1 MNKIRRFAAFALV
14 LALMLLTVFV
24 PAVHAE
30 ETLGPD
36 EAKHSVF
43 RVVTKDASGAVISFG
58 STFAVGEQ
66 SPVTYLLTNYHVV
79 SENESGVYIWM
90 DQDKEIKC
98 EVAMALTDR
107 DLAILKLETPVE
119 AEPLPLGTEDMVKTG
134 DDVYAL
140 GYPTNDISNTLT
152 SYPEDVTVT
161 KGIISKTANWNGVRY
176 YQVDAAINQGNSG
189 GPLLHKNGYVVGVA
203 SMKMNDTEGING
215 AIRIEEALDALD
227 SLGIRV
233 KMAVPT
239 VAGMTQTPEQFVAEN
254 LVRAGTVAVLAVPV
268 AFLSKFLAVLLLAA
282 AILLYRLGSMTLRKK
297 IGARRARIEL
307 ELPRFVANIEK
318 TLPHSRD
325 VLAMLESYRTGA
337 GEEFGRELDITVADM
352 RSGNDEAAL
361 TRLEARVGSSALSDV
376 VRGLIGILHGEDNSV
391 YWANL
396 SLKFSEAGRQNLREQ
411 AGKVPKRVRRLSL
424 VLLGC
429 FFLIYIVVIGE
440 VLLNSL
446 GGLFL

>member
-1 MNKIRRFAAFALV
+1 MVWGLV
-14 LALMLLTVFV
+14 IT
-24 PAVHAE
+24 
-30 ETLGPD
+30 
-36 EAKHSVF
+36 
-43 RVVTKDASGAVISFG
+43 
-58 STFAVGEQ
+58 
-66 SPVTYLLTNYHVV
+66 
-79 SENESGVYIWM
+79 
-90 DQDKEIKC
+90 C
-98 EVAMALTDR
+98 
-107 DLAILKLETPVE
+107 AILFSCGIGFLLAERLKLPSRAASRAMHSMGRNRKDKPNPLTLLMRELSGRLAGKLRLNDYRRAQLE
-119 AEPLPLGTEDMVKTG
+119 ADLRTG
-134 DDVYAL
+134 D
-140 GYPTNDISNTLT
+140 
-152 SYPEDVTVT
+152 
-161 KGIISKTANWNGVRY
+161 
-176 YQVDAAINQGNSG
+176 
-189 GPLLHKNGYVVGVA
+189 
-203 SMKMNDTEGING
+203 
-215 AIRIEEALDALD
+215 
-227 SLGIRV
+227 
-233 KMAVPT
+233 
-239 VAGMTQTPEQFVAEN
+239 MTQTPEQFVAEN

-268 AFLSKFLAVLLLAA
+268 VFVSKFLAVLLLVAA
-282 AILLYRLGSMTLRKK
+282 VLFYRLGSMTLRKK

-429 FFLIYIVVIGE
+429 FFLMYIVVIGE

>member
-1 MNKIRRFAAFALV
+1 MVWMMVGFCAVFAATGIGFL
-14 LALMLLTVFV
+14 LA
-24 PAVHAE
+24 E
-30 ETLGPD
+30 
-36 EAKHSVF
+36 
-43 RVVTKDASGAVISFG
+43 R
-58 STFAVGEQ
+58 
-66 SPVTYLLTNYHVV
+66 
-79 SENESGVYIWM
+79 
-90 DQDKEIKC
+90 
-98 EVAMALTDR
+98 
-107 DLAILKLETPVE
+107 LKLPSRAASRAMHSMGRNRKDKPNPLTLLMQELSGRLAGKLRLNDYRRAQLE
-119 AEPLPLGTEDMVKTG
+119 AE
-134 DDVYAL
+134 
-140 GYPTNDISNTLT
+140 NI
-152 SYPEDVTVT
+152 
-161 KGIISKTANWNGVRY
+161 
-176 YQVDAAINQGNSG
+176 
-189 GPLLHKNGYVVGVA
+189 
-203 SMKMNDTEGING
+203 
-215 AIRIEEALDALD
+215 
-227 SLGIRV
+227 
-233 KMAVPT
+233 
-239 VAGMTQTPEQFVAEN
+239 
-254 LVRAGTVAVLAVPV
+254 VRAGTVAVLAVPV
-268 AFLSKFLAVLLLAA
+268 AFVSKFLAVLLLVAA
-282 AILLYRLGSMTLRKK
+282 VLFYRLGSMTLRKK

-411 AGKVPKRVRRLSL
+411 AGKIPKRVRRLSL

>member
-1 MNKIRRFAAFALV
+1 MVWGLV
-14 LALMLLTVFV
+14 IT
-24 PAVHAE
+24 
-30 ETLGPD
+30 
-36 EAKHSVF
+36 
-43 RVVTKDASGAVISFG
+43 
-58 STFAVGEQ
+58 
-66 SPVTYLLTNYHVV
+66 
-79 SENESGVYIWM
+79 
-90 DQDKEIKC
+90 C
-98 EVAMALTDR
+98 
-107 DLAILKLETPVE
+107 AILFSCGIGFLLAERLKLPSRSASRAMHSMGRNRKDKPNPLTLLMRELSGRLAGKLRLNEYRRAQLE
-119 AEPLPLGTEDMVKTG
+119 ADLRTG
-134 DDVYAL
+134 D
-140 GYPTNDISNTLT
+140 
-152 SYPEDVTVT
+152 
-161 KGIISKTANWNGVRY
+161 
-176 YQVDAAINQGNSG
+176 
-189 GPLLHKNGYVVGVA
+189 
-203 SMKMNDTEGING
+203 MM
-215 AIRIEEALDALD
+215 
-227 SLGIRV
+227 
-233 KMAVPT
+233 
-239 VAGMTQTPEQFVAEN
+239 QTPEQFVAEN
-254 LVRAGTVAVLAVPV
+254 IVRAGMVAVLAVPV
-268 AFLSKFLAVLLLAA
+268 AFVSKFLAVLLLVAA
-282 AILLYRLGSMTLRKK
+282 VLFYRLGSMTLRKK

-411 AGKVPKRVRRLSL
+411 AGKIPKRVRRLSL

>member
-1 MNKIRRFAAFALV
+1 MVWGL
-14 LALMLLTVFV
+14 
-24 PAVHAE
+24 
-30 ETLGPD
+30 
-36 EAKHSVF
+36 
-43 RVVTKDASGAVISFG
+43 VIS
-58 STFAVGEQ
+58 
-66 SPVTYLLTNYHVV
+66 
-79 SENESGVYIWM
+79 
-90 DQDKEIKC
+90 C
-98 EVAMALTDR
+98 
-107 DLAILKLETPVE
+107 AILFSCGIGFLLAERLKLPSRAASRAMHSMGRNRKDKPNPLTLLMRELSGRLAGKLRLNDYRRAQLE
-119 AEPLPLGTEDMVKTG
+119 ADLRTG
-134 DDVYAL
+134 D
-140 GYPTNDISNTLT
+140 
-152 SYPEDVTVT
+152 
-161 KGIISKTANWNGVRY
+161 
-176 YQVDAAINQGNSG
+176 
-189 GPLLHKNGYVVGVA
+189 
-203 SMKMNDTEGING
+203 
-215 AIRIEEALDALD
+215 
-227 SLGIRV
+227 
-233 KMAVPT
+233 
-239 VAGMTQTPEQFVAEN
+239 MTQTPEQFVAEKI
-254 LVRAGTVAVLAVPV
+254 VRAGTVAVLAVPV

-282 AILLYRLGSMTLRKK
+282 AILLYRLGGMTLRKK

-325 VLAMLESYRTGA
+325 VLAMLESYRVGA

>member
-1 MNKIRRFAAFALV
+1 MVWMMVGFCAIFAATGVGFL
-14 LALMLLTVFV
+14 LA
-24 PAVHAE
+24 E
-30 ETLGPD
+30 
-36 EAKHSVF
+36 
-43 RVVTKDASGAVISFG
+43 R
-58 STFAVGEQ
+58 
-66 SPVTYLLTNYHVV
+66 
-79 SENESGVYIWM
+79 
-90 DQDKEIKC
+90 
-98 EVAMALTDR
+98 
-107 DLAILKLETPVE
+107 LKLPSRAASRAMHSMGRNRKDKPNPLTLLMRELSGRLAGKLRLNDYRRAQLE
-119 AEPLPLGTEDMVKTG
+119 ADLRTG
-134 DDVYAL
+134 D
-140 GYPTNDISNTLT
+140 
-152 SYPEDVTVT
+152 
-161 KGIISKTANWNGVRY
+161 
-176 YQVDAAINQGNSG
+176 
-189 GPLLHKNGYVVGVA
+189 
-203 SMKMNDTEGING
+203 MM
-215 AIRIEEALDALD
+215 
-227 SLGIRV
+227 
-233 KMAVPT
+233 
-239 VAGMTQTPEQFVAEN
+239 QTPEQFVAEN
-254 LVRAGTVAVLAVPV
+254 IVRAGTVAVLAVPV
-268 AFLSKFLAVLLLAA
+268 AFVSKFLAVLLLVAA
-282 AILLYRLGSMTLRKK
+282 VLLYRLGSMTLRKK

-391 YWANL
+391 YWASL

-411 AGKVPKRVRRLSL
+411 VGKVPKRVRRLSL

>member
-1 MNKIRRFAAFALV
+1 MVWMMVGFCAVFAATGIGFL
-14 LALMLLTVFV
+14 LA
-24 PAVHAE
+24 E
-30 ETLGPD
+30 
-36 EAKHSVF
+36 
-43 RVVTKDASGAVISFG
+43 R
-58 STFAVGEQ
+58 
-66 SPVTYLLTNYHVV
+66 
-79 SENESGVYIWM
+79 
-90 DQDKEIKC
+90 
-98 EVAMALTDR
+98 
-107 DLAILKLETPVE
+107 LKLPSRAASRAMHSMGRNRKDKPNPLTLLMRELSGRLAGKLRLNDYRRAQLE
-119 AEPLPLGTEDMVKTG
+119 ADLRTG
-134 DDVYAL
+134 D
-140 GYPTNDISNTLT
+140 
-152 SYPEDVTVT
+152 
-161 KGIISKTANWNGVRY
+161 
-176 YQVDAAINQGNSG
+176 
-189 GPLLHKNGYVVGVA
+189 
-203 SMKMNDTEGING
+203 
-215 AIRIEEALDALD
+215 
-227 SLGIRV
+227 
-233 KMAVPT
+233 
-239 VAGMTQTPEQFVAEN
+239 MTQTPEQFVAEN
-254 LVRAGTVAVLAVPV
+254 IVRAGTVAVLAIPV
-268 AFLSKFLAVLLLAA
+268 AFVSKFLAVLLLVAA
-282 AILLYRLGSMTLRKK
+282 VLFYRLGSMTLRKK

-307 ELPRFVANIEK
+307 ELPRFVANIER

-376 VRGLIGILHGEDNSV
+376 VRGLIGILHGEDNGV

>member
-1 MNKIRRFAAFALV
+1 MVWGLV
-14 LALMLLTVFV
+14 IT
-24 PAVHAE
+24 
-30 ETLGPD
+30 
-36 EAKHSVF
+36 
-43 RVVTKDASGAVISFG
+43 
-58 STFAVGEQ
+58 
-66 SPVTYLLTNYHVV
+66 
-79 SENESGVYIWM
+79 
-90 DQDKEIKC
+90 C
-98 EVAMALTDR
+98 
-107 DLAILKLETPVE
+107 AILFSCGIGFLLAERLKLPSRAASRAMHSMGRNRKDKPNPLTLLMRELSGRLAGKLRLNDYRRAQLE
-119 AEPLPLGTEDMVKTG
+119 ADLRTG
-134 DDVYAL
+134 D
-140 GYPTNDISNTLT
+140 
-152 SYPEDVTVT
+152 
-161 KGIISKTANWNGVRY
+161 
-176 YQVDAAINQGNSG
+176 
-189 GPLLHKNGYVVGVA
+189 
-203 SMKMNDTEGING
+203 
-215 AIRIEEALDALD
+215 
-227 SLGIRV
+227 
-233 KMAVPT
+233 
-239 VAGMTQTPEQFVAEN
+239 MTQTPEQFVAEN
-254 LVRAGTVAVLAVPV
+254 IVRAGTVAVLAIPV
-268 AFLSKFLAVLLLAA
+268 AFVSKFLAVLLLVAA
-282 AILLYRLGSMTLRKK
+282 VLFYRLGSMTLRKK
-297 IGARRARIEL
+297 IGARRVRIEL

-424 VLLGC
+424 FLLGC

>member
-1 MNKIRRFAAFALV
+1 M
-14 LALMLLTVFV
+14 
-24 PAVHAE
+24 
-30 ETLGPD
+30 
-36 EAKHSVF
+36 
-43 RVVTKDASGAVISFG
+43 
-58 STFAVGEQ
+58 
-66 SPVTYLLTNYHVV
+66 
-79 SENESGVYIWM
+79 IWM
-90 DQDKEIKC
+90 MVGFCAIF
-98 EVAMALTDR
+98 VATGIGFL
-107 DLAILKLETPVE
+107 LAERLKLPSR
-119 AEPLPLGTEDMVKTG
+119 AASRAMHSMGRNRKDKPNPLTLLMRELSGRLAGRLHLNEYRCAQLESDLRTG
-134 DDVYAL
+134 D
-140 GYPTNDISNTLT
+140 
-152 SYPEDVTVT
+152 
-161 KGIISKTANWNGVRY
+161 
-176 YQVDAAINQGNSG
+176 
-189 GPLLHKNGYVVGVA
+189 
-203 SMKMNDTEGING
+203 
-215 AIRIEEALDALD
+215 
-227 SLGIRV
+227 
-233 KMAVPT
+233 
-239 VAGMTQTPEQFVAEN
+239 MTQTPEQFVAEN
-254 LVRAGTVAVLAVPV
+254 IVRAGTVAVLAVPV
-268 AFLSKFLAVLLLAA
+268 AFVSKFLAVLLLVAA
-282 AILLYRLGSMTLRKK
+282 VLFYRLGSMTLRKK

-325 VLAMLESYRTGA
+325 VLAMLESYRVGA

-376 VRGLIGILHGEDNSV
+376 VRGLIGILHGEDNGV

>member
-1 MNKIRRFAAFALV
+1 MVWGLV
-14 LALMLLTVFV
+14 IT
-24 PAVHAE
+24 
-30 ETLGPD
+30 
-36 EAKHSVF
+36 
-43 RVVTKDASGAVISFG
+43 
-58 STFAVGEQ
+58 
-66 SPVTYLLTNYHVV
+66 
-79 SENESGVYIWM
+79 
-90 DQDKEIKC
+90 C
-98 EVAMALTDR
+98 
-107 DLAILKLETPVE
+107 AILFSCGIGFLLAERLKLPSRSASRAMHSMGRNRKDKPNPLTLLMRELSGRLAGKLRLNEYRRAQLE
-119 AEPLPLGTEDMVKTG
+119 ADLRTG
-134 DDVYAL
+134 D
-140 GYPTNDISNTLT
+140 
-152 SYPEDVTVT
+152 
-161 KGIISKTANWNGVRY
+161 
-176 YQVDAAINQGNSG
+176 
-189 GPLLHKNGYVVGVA
+189 
-203 SMKMNDTEGING
+203 MM
-215 AIRIEEALDALD
+215 
-227 SLGIRV
+227 
-233 KMAVPT
+233 
-239 VAGMTQTPEQFVAEN
+239 QTPEQFVAEN
-254 LVRAGTVAVLAVPV
+254 IVRAGMVAVLAVPV
-268 AFLSKFLAVLLLAA
+268 AFVSKFFAVLLLVAA
-282 AILLYRLGSMTLRKK
+282 VLFYRLGSMTLRKK

-411 AGKVPKRVRRLSL
+411 AGKIPKRVRRLSL

>member
-1 MNKIRRFAAFALV
+1 MGWMMVGFCAVFAATGIGFL
-14 LALMLLTVFV
+14 LA
-24 PAVHAE
+24 E
-30 ETLGPD
+30 
-36 EAKHSVF
+36 
-43 RVVTKDASGAVISFG
+43 R
-58 STFAVGEQ
+58 
-66 SPVTYLLTNYHVV
+66 
-79 SENESGVYIWM
+79 
-90 DQDKEIKC
+90 
-98 EVAMALTDR
+98 
-107 DLAILKLETPVE
+107 LKLPSRAASRAMHSMGRNRKDKPNPLTLLMRELSGRLAGKLRLNDYRRAQLE
-119 AEPLPLGTEDMVKTG
+119 ADLRTG
-134 DDVYAL
+134 D
-140 GYPTNDISNTLT
+140 
-152 SYPEDVTVT
+152 
-161 KGIISKTANWNGVRY
+161 
-176 YQVDAAINQGNSG
+176 
-189 GPLLHKNGYVVGVA
+189 
-203 SMKMNDTEGING
+203 
-215 AIRIEEALDALD
+215 
-227 SLGIRV
+227 
-233 KMAVPT
+233 
-239 VAGMTQTPEQFVAEN
+239 MTQTPEQFVAEN
-254 LVRAGTVAVLAVPV
+254 IVRAGTVAVLAIPA
-268 AFLSKFLAVLLLAA
+268 AFVSKFLAVLLLVAA
-282 AILLYRLGSMTLRKK
+282 VLLYRIGSLTLRKK

-376 VRGLIGILHGEDNSV
+376 VRGLIGILHGEDNGV

>member
-1 MNKIRRFAAFALV
+1 MVWMMVGFCAIFAATGIGFL
-14 LALMLLTVFV
+14 LA
-24 PAVHAE
+24 E
-30 ETLGPD
+30 
-36 EAKHSVF
+36 
-43 RVVTKDASGAVISFG
+43 R
-58 STFAVGEQ
+58 
-66 SPVTYLLTNYHVV
+66 
-79 SENESGVYIWM
+79 
-90 DQDKEIKC
+90 
-98 EVAMALTDR
+98 
-107 DLAILKLETPVE
+107 LKLPSRAAARAMHSMGRNRKDKPNPLTLLMRELSGRLAGKLRLNEYRRAQLE
-119 AEPLPLGTEDMVKTG
+119 ADLRTG
-134 DDVYAL
+134 D
-140 GYPTNDISNTLT
+140 
-152 SYPEDVTVT
+152 
-161 KGIISKTANWNGVRY
+161 
-176 YQVDAAINQGNSG
+176 
-189 GPLLHKNGYVVGVA
+189 
-203 SMKMNDTEGING
+203 
-215 AIRIEEALDALD
+215 
-227 SLGIRV
+227 
-233 KMAVPT
+233 
-239 VAGMTQTPEQFVAEN
+239 MTQTPEQFVAEN
-254 LVRAGTVAVLAVPV
+254 IVRAGIVAVLAVPV
-268 AFLSKFLAVLLLAA
+268 AFASKFLAVLLLVAA
-282 AILLYRLGSMTLRKK
+282 VLLYRLGSMTLRKK

-376 VRGLIGILHGEDNSV
+376 VRGLIGILHGEDNGV

>member
-1 MNKIRRFAAFALV
+1 MVWMMVGFCAVFAATGIGFL
-14 LALMLLTVFV
+14 LA
-24 PAVHAE
+24 E
-30 ETLGPD
+30 
-36 EAKHSVF
+36 
-43 RVVTKDASGAVISFG
+43 R
-58 STFAVGEQ
+58 
-66 SPVTYLLTNYHVV
+66 
-79 SENESGVYIWM
+79 
-90 DQDKEIKC
+90 
-98 EVAMALTDR
+98 
-107 DLAILKLETPVE
+107 LKLPSRAAARAMHSMGRNRKDKPNPLTLLMRELSGRLAGRLHFNEYRRAQLE
-119 AEPLPLGTEDMVKTG
+119 ADLRTG
-134 DDVYAL
+134 D
-140 GYPTNDISNTLT
+140 
-152 SYPEDVTVT
+152 
-161 KGIISKTANWNGVRY
+161 
-176 YQVDAAINQGNSG
+176 
-189 GPLLHKNGYVVGVA
+189 
-203 SMKMNDTEGING
+203 
-215 AIRIEEALDALD
+215 
-227 SLGIRV
+227 
-233 KMAVPT
+233 
-239 VAGMTQTPEQFVAEN
+239 MTQTPEQFVAEN
-254 LVRAGTVAVLAVPV
+254 TVRAAIVAVLAIPV
-268 AFLSKFLAVLLLAA
+268 VFVSKFLAVLLLIAA
-282 AILLYRLGSMTLRKK
+282 VLFYRLGSMTLRKK

>member
-1 MNKIRRFAAFALV
+1 MIWMMVGFCAVFAATGIGFL
-14 LALMLLTVFV
+14 LA
-24 PAVHAE
+24 E
-30 ETLGPD
+30 
-36 EAKHSVF
+36 
-43 RVVTKDASGAVISFG
+43 R
-58 STFAVGEQ
+58 
-66 SPVTYLLTNYHVV
+66 
-79 SENESGVYIWM
+79 
-90 DQDKEIKC
+90 
-98 EVAMALTDR
+98 
-107 DLAILKLETPVE
+107 LKLPSRAASRAMHSMGRNRKDKPNPLTLLMRELSGRLAGKLRLNEYRRAQLE
-119 AEPLPLGTEDMVKTG
+119 ADLRTG
-134 DDVYAL
+134 D
-140 GYPTNDISNTLT
+140 
-152 SYPEDVTVT
+152 
-161 KGIISKTANWNGVRY
+161 
-176 YQVDAAINQGNSG
+176 
-189 GPLLHKNGYVVGVA
+189 
-203 SMKMNDTEGING
+203 
-215 AIRIEEALDALD
+215 
-227 SLGIRV
+227 
-233 KMAVPT
+233 
-239 VAGMTQTPEQFVAEN
+239 MTQTPEQFVADN
-254 LVRAGTVAVLAVPV
+254 IVRAGMVAVLAVPV
-268 AFLSKFLAVLLLAA
+268 AFLSKFLALLLLVV

-307 ELPRFVANIEK
+307 VLPRFVANVEK

-325 VLAMLESYRTGA
+325 VLAMLEGYRTGVGA
-337 GEEFGRELDITVADM
+337 EFGRELDITVADM

>member
-1 MNKIRRFAAFALV
+1 MVWMMVGFCAVFAATGIGFL
-14 LALMLLTVFV
+14 LA
-24 PAVHAE
+24 E
-30 ETLGPD
+30 
-36 EAKHSVF
+36 
-43 RVVTKDASGAVISFG
+43 R
-58 STFAVGEQ
+58 
-66 SPVTYLLTNYHVV
+66 
-79 SENESGVYIWM
+79 
-90 DQDKEIKC
+90 
-98 EVAMALTDR
+98 
-107 DLAILKLETPVE
+107 LKLPSRAASRAMHSMGRNRKDKPNPLTFLMRELSGRLAGKLRLNDYRRAQLE
-119 AEPLPLGTEDMVKTG
+119 ADLRTG
-134 DDVYAL
+134 D
-140 GYPTNDISNTLT
+140 
-152 SYPEDVTVT
+152 
-161 KGIISKTANWNGVRY
+161 
-176 YQVDAAINQGNSG
+176 
-189 GPLLHKNGYVVGVA
+189 
-203 SMKMNDTEGING
+203 
-215 AIRIEEALDALD
+215 
-227 SLGIRV
+227 
-233 KMAVPT
+233 
-239 VAGMTQTPEQFVAEN
+239 MTQTPEQFVAEN

-268 AFLSKFLAVLLLAA
+268 AFVSKFLAVLLLVAA
-282 AILLYRLGSMTLRKK
+282 VLFYRLGSMTLRKK

-307 ELPRFVANIEK
+307 ELPRFVASIEK

-325 VLAMLESYRTGA
+325 VLAMLESYRAGA

-376 VRGLIGILHGEDNSV
+376 VRGLIGILHGEDNGV

>member
-1 MNKIRRFAAFALV
+1 MIWMMVGFCAVFAATGIGFL
-14 LALMLLTVFV
+14 LA
-24 PAVHAE
+24 E
-30 ETLGPD
+30 
-36 EAKHSVF
+36 
-43 RVVTKDASGAVISFG
+43 R
-58 STFAVGEQ
+58 
-66 SPVTYLLTNYHVV
+66 
-79 SENESGVYIWM
+79 
-90 DQDKEIKC
+90 
-98 EVAMALTDR
+98 
-107 DLAILKLETPVE
+107 LKLPSRAASRAMHSMGRNRKDKPNPLTLLMRELSGRLAGKLRLNEYRRAQLE
-119 AEPLPLGTEDMVKTG
+119 ADLRTG
-134 DDVYAL
+134 D
-140 GYPTNDISNTLT
+140 
-152 SYPEDVTVT
+152 
-161 KGIISKTANWNGVRY
+161 
-176 YQVDAAINQGNSG
+176 
-189 GPLLHKNGYVVGVA
+189 
-203 SMKMNDTEGING
+203 
-215 AIRIEEALDALD
+215 
-227 SLGIRV
+227 
-233 KMAVPT
+233 
-239 VAGMTQTPEQFVAEN
+239 MTQTPEQFVAEN
-254 LVRAGTVAVLAVPV
+254 IVRAGIVAVLAVPV
-268 AFLSKFLAVLLLAA
+268 AFVSKFFSVLLLVAA
-282 AILLYRLGSMTLRKK
+282 VLLYRLGSMTLRKK

-376 VRGLIGILHGEDNSV
+376 VRGLIGILHGEDNGV

>member
-1 MNKIRRFAAFALV
+1 MIWMMVGFCAVFAATGIGFL
-14 LALMLLTVFV
+14 LAE
-24 PAVHAE
+24 H
-30 ETLGPD
+30 
-36 EAKHSVF
+36 
-43 RVVTKDASGAVISFG
+43 
-58 STFAVGEQ
+58 
-66 SPVTYLLTNYHVV
+66 
-79 SENESGVYIWM
+79 
-90 DQDKEIKC
+90 
-98 EVAMALTDR
+98 
-107 DLAILKLETPVE
+107 LKLPSRAASRAMHSMGRNRKDKPNPLTLLMRELSGRLAGKLRLNDYRRAQLE
-119 AEPLPLGTEDMVKTG
+119 ADLRTG
-134 DDVYAL
+134 D
-140 GYPTNDISNTLT
+140 
-152 SYPEDVTVT
+152 
-161 KGIISKTANWNGVRY
+161 
-176 YQVDAAINQGNSG
+176 
-189 GPLLHKNGYVVGVA
+189 
-203 SMKMNDTEGING
+203 
-215 AIRIEEALDALD
+215 
-227 SLGIRV
+227 
-233 KMAVPT
+233 
-239 VAGMTQTPEQFVAEN
+239 MTQTPEQFVAEN

-282 AILLYRLGSMTLRKK
+282 AVLLYRIGSLTLRKK

>member
-1 MNKIRRFAAFALV
+1 MVGFCAIFAATGIGFL
-14 LALMLLTVFV
+14 LA
-24 PAVHAE
+24 E
-30 ETLGPD
+30 
-36 EAKHSVF
+36 
-43 RVVTKDASGAVISFG
+43 R
-58 STFAVGEQ
+58 
-66 SPVTYLLTNYHVV
+66 
-79 SENESGVYIWM
+79 
-90 DQDKEIKC
+90 
-98 EVAMALTDR
+98 
-107 DLAILKLETPVE
+107 LKLPSRAASRAMHSMGRNRKDKPNPLTLLMRELSGRLAGKLRLNDYRRAQLE
-119 AEPLPLGTEDMVKTG
+119 ADLRTG
-134 DDVYAL
+134 D
-140 GYPTNDISNTLT
+140 
-152 SYPEDVTVT
+152 
-161 KGIISKTANWNGVRY
+161 
-176 YQVDAAINQGNSG
+176 
-189 GPLLHKNGYVVGVA
+189 
-203 SMKMNDTEGING
+203 
-215 AIRIEEALDALD
+215 
-227 SLGIRV
+227 
-233 KMAVPT
+233 
-239 VAGMTQTPEQFVAEN
+239 MTQTPEQFVAEN

-268 AFLSKFLAVLLLAA
+268 AFVSKFMAVLLLVAA
-282 AILLYRLGSMTLRKK
+282 VLFYRLGSMTLRKK

-376 VRGLIGILHGEDNSV
+376 VRGLIGILHGEDNGV

>member
-1 MNKIRRFAAFALV
+1 MVWMMVGFCAIFAATGIGFL
-14 LALMLLTVFV
+14 LA
-24 PAVHAE
+24 E
-30 ETLGPD
+30 
-36 EAKHSVF
+36 
-43 RVVTKDASGAVISFG
+43 R
-58 STFAVGEQ
+58 
-66 SPVTYLLTNYHVV
+66 
-79 SENESGVYIWM
+79 
-90 DQDKEIKC
+90 
-98 EVAMALTDR
+98 
-107 DLAILKLETPVE
+107 LKLPSRAASRAMHSMGRNRKDKPNPLTLLMRELSGRLAGKLRLNDYRRAQLE
-119 AEPLPLGTEDMVKTG
+119 ADLRTG
-134 DDVYAL
+134 D
-140 GYPTNDISNTLT
+140 
-152 SYPEDVTVT
+152 
-161 KGIISKTANWNGVRY
+161 
-176 YQVDAAINQGNSG
+176 
-189 GPLLHKNGYVVGVA
+189 
-203 SMKMNDTEGING
+203 
-215 AIRIEEALDALD
+215 
-227 SLGIRV
+227 
-233 KMAVPT
+233 
-239 VAGMTQTPEQFVAEN
+239 MTQTPEQFVAEN

-268 AFLSKFLAVLLLAA
+268 AFVSKFMAVLLLVAA
-282 AILLYRLGSMTLRKK
+282 VLFYRLGSMTLRKK

-376 VRGLIGILHGEDNSV
+376 VRGLIGILHGEDNGV

>member
-1 MNKIRRFAAFALV
+1 MIWMMVGFCAIFAATGIGFL
-14 LALMLLTVFV
+14 LA
-24 PAVHAE
+24 E
-30 ETLGPD
+30 
-36 EAKHSVF
+36 
-43 RVVTKDASGAVISFG
+43 R
-58 STFAVGEQ
+58 
-66 SPVTYLLTNYHVV
+66 
-79 SENESGVYIWM
+79 
-90 DQDKEIKC
+90 
-98 EVAMALTDR
+98 
-107 DLAILKLETPVE
+107 LKLPSRAASRAMHSMGRNRKDKPNPLTLLMRELSGRLAGKLRLNDYRRAQLE
-119 AEPLPLGTEDMVKTG
+119 ADLRTG
-134 DDVYAL
+134 D
-140 GYPTNDISNTLT
+140 
-152 SYPEDVTVT
+152 
-161 KGIISKTANWNGVRY
+161 
-176 YQVDAAINQGNSG
+176 
-189 GPLLHKNGYVVGVA
+189 
-203 SMKMNDTEGING
+203 
-215 AIRIEEALDALD
+215 
-227 SLGIRV
+227 
-233 KMAVPT
+233 
-239 VAGMTQTPEQFVAEN
+239 MTQTPEQFVAEN
-254 LVRAGTVAVLAVPV
+254 IVRAGMVAVLAVPV
-268 AFLSKFLAVLLLAA
+268 AFVSKFLAVLLLVAA
-282 AILLYRLGSMTLRKK
+282 VLFYRLGSMTLRKK

-376 VRGLIGILHGEDNSV
+376 VRGLIGILHGEDNRV

>member
-1 MNKIRRFAAFALV
+1 MVWMMVGFCAIFAATGIGFLFA
-14 LALMLLTVFV
+14 
-24 PAVHAE
+24 E
-30 ETLGPD
+30 
-36 EAKHSVF
+36 
-43 RVVTKDASGAVISFG
+43 R
-58 STFAVGEQ
+58 
-66 SPVTYLLTNYHVV
+66 
-79 SENESGVYIWM
+79 
-90 DQDKEIKC
+90 
-98 EVAMALTDR
+98 
-107 DLAILKLETPVE
+107 LKLPSRAASRAMHSMGRNRKDKPNPLTLLMRELSGRLAGRLRLNDYRRAQLE
-119 AEPLPLGTEDMVKTG
+119 ADLRTG
-134 DDVYAL
+134 DM
-140 GYPTNDISNTLT
+140 P
-152 SYPEDVTVT
+152 
-161 KGIISKTANWNGVRY
+161 
-176 YQVDAAINQGNSG
+176 
-189 GPLLHKNGYVVGVA
+189 
-203 SMKMNDTEGING
+203 
-215 AIRIEEALDALD
+215 
-227 SLGIRV
+227 
-233 KMAVPT
+233 
-239 VAGMTQTPEQFVAEN
+239 QTPEQFVAEN
-254 LVRAGTVAVLAVPV
+254 IVRAGMVAVLAIPV
-268 AFLSKFLAVLLLAA
+268 VFVSKFLAVLLLVAA
-282 AILLYRLGSMTLRKK
+282 VLFYRLGSMTLRKK

-376 VRGLIGILHGEDNSV
+376 VRGLIGILHGEDNGV

>member
-1 MNKIRRFAAFALV
+1 MIWMMVGFCAIFAATGIGFL
-14 LALMLLTVFV
+14 LA
-24 PAVHAE
+24 E
-30 ETLGPD
+30 
-36 EAKHSVF
+36 
-43 RVVTKDASGAVISFG
+43 R
-58 STFAVGEQ
+58 
-66 SPVTYLLTNYHVV
+66 
-79 SENESGVYIWM
+79 
-90 DQDKEIKC
+90 
-98 EVAMALTDR
+98 
-107 DLAILKLETPVE
+107 LKLPSRAASRAMHSMGRNRKDKPNPLTLLMRELSGRLAGKLRLNDYRRAQLE
-119 AEPLPLGTEDMVKTG
+119 ADLRTG
-134 DDVYAL
+134 D
-140 GYPTNDISNTLT
+140 
-152 SYPEDVTVT
+152 
-161 KGIISKTANWNGVRY
+161 
-176 YQVDAAINQGNSG
+176 
-189 GPLLHKNGYVVGVA
+189 
-203 SMKMNDTEGING
+203 
-215 AIRIEEALDALD
+215 
-227 SLGIRV
+227 
-233 KMAVPT
+233 
-239 VAGMTQTPEQFVAEN
+239 MTQTPEQFVAEN
-254 LVRAGTVAVLAVPV
+254 IVRAGIVAVLAVPV
-268 AFLSKFLAVLLLAA
+268 AFLSKFLAVLLLVT
-282 AILLYRLGSMTLRKK
+282 AILLYRLGSLTLRKK

-411 AGKVPKRVRRLSL
+411 AGKIPKRVRRLSL

>member
-1 MNKIRRFAAFALV
+1 MIWMMVGFCAIFAATGIGFL
-14 LALMLLTVFV
+14 LA
-24 PAVHAE
+24 E
-30 ETLGPD
+30 
-36 EAKHSVF
+36 
-43 RVVTKDASGAVISFG
+43 R
-58 STFAVGEQ
+58 
-66 SPVTYLLTNYHVV
+66 
-79 SENESGVYIWM
+79 
-90 DQDKEIKC
+90 
-98 EVAMALTDR
+98 
-107 DLAILKLETPVE
+107 LKLPSRAASRAMHSMGRNRKDKPNPLTLLMRELSGRLAGKLRLNEYRRAQLE
-119 AEPLPLGTEDMVKTG
+119 ADLRTG
-134 DDVYAL
+134 D
-140 GYPTNDISNTLT
+140 
-152 SYPEDVTVT
+152 
-161 KGIISKTANWNGVRY
+161 
-176 YQVDAAINQGNSG
+176 
-189 GPLLHKNGYVVGVA
+189 
-203 SMKMNDTEGING
+203 
-215 AIRIEEALDALD
+215 
-227 SLGIRV
+227 
-233 KMAVPT
+233 
-239 VAGMTQTPEQFVAEN
+239 MTQTPEQFVAEN
-254 LVRAGTVAVLAVPV
+254 IVRAGTVAVLAVPV
-268 AFLSKFLAVLLLAA
+268 AFLSKFLAVLLLAGA
-282 AILLYRLGSMTLRKK
+282 VLLYRLGSMTLRKK

>member
-1 MNKIRRFAAFALV
+1 MIWMMVGFCAVFAATGIGFL
-14 LALMLLTVFV
+14 LA
-24 PAVHAE
+24 E
-30 ETLGPD
+30 
-36 EAKHSVF
+36 
-43 RVVTKDASGAVISFG
+43 R
-58 STFAVGEQ
+58 
-66 SPVTYLLTNYHVV
+66 
-79 SENESGVYIWM
+79 
-90 DQDKEIKC
+90 
-98 EVAMALTDR
+98 
-107 DLAILKLETPVE
+107 LKLPSRAASRAMHSMGRNRKDKPNPLTLLMRELSGRLAGKLRLNDYRRAQLE
-119 AEPLPLGTEDMVKTG
+119 ADLRTG
-134 DDVYAL
+134 D
-140 GYPTNDISNTLT
+140 
-152 SYPEDVTVT
+152 
-161 KGIISKTANWNGVRY
+161 
-176 YQVDAAINQGNSG
+176 
-189 GPLLHKNGYVVGVA
+189 
-203 SMKMNDTEGING
+203 
-215 AIRIEEALDALD
+215 
-227 SLGIRV
+227 
-233 KMAVPT
+233 
-239 VAGMTQTPEQFVAEN
+239 MTQTPEQFVAEN
-254 LVRAGTVAVLAVPV
+254 LVRAGMVAVLAVPV
-268 AFLSKFLAVLLLAA
+268 AFLSKFLALLLLVV

-297 IGARRARIEL
+297 IGARRTRIEL

-325 VLAMLESYRTGA
+325 VLAMLESYRAGA

>member
-1 MNKIRRFAAFALV
+1 MIWMMVGFCAVFAATGIGFL
-14 LALMLLTVFV
+14 LA
-24 PAVHAE
+24 E
-30 ETLGPD
+30 
-36 EAKHSVF
+36 
-43 RVVTKDASGAVISFG
+43 R
-58 STFAVGEQ
+58 
-66 SPVTYLLTNYHVV
+66 
-79 SENESGVYIWM
+79 
-90 DQDKEIKC
+90 
-98 EVAMALTDR
+98 
-107 DLAILKLETPVE
+107 LKLPSRAASRAMHSMGRNRKDKPNPLTLLMRELSGRLAGRLRLNDYRRAQLE
-119 AEPLPLGTEDMVKTG
+119 ADLRTG
-134 DDVYAL
+134 DM
-140 GYPTNDISNTLT
+140 P
-152 SYPEDVTVT
+152 
-161 KGIISKTANWNGVRY
+161 
-176 YQVDAAINQGNSG
+176 
-189 GPLLHKNGYVVGVA
+189 
-203 SMKMNDTEGING
+203 
-215 AIRIEEALDALD
+215 
-227 SLGIRV
+227 
-233 KMAVPT
+233 
-239 VAGMTQTPEQFVAEN
+239 QTPEQFVAEN
-254 LVRAGTVAVLAVPV
+254 IVRAGMVAVLAIPV
-268 AFLSKFLAVLLLAA
+268 VFVSKFLAVLLLVAA
-282 AILLYRLGSMTLRKK
+282 VLFYRLGSMTLRKK

-376 VRGLIGILHGEDNSV
+376 VRGLIGILHGEDNGV

>member
-1 MNKIRRFAAFALV
+1 MIWMMVGFCAVFAATGIGFL
-14 LALMLLTVFV
+14 LA
-24 PAVHAE
+24 E
-30 ETLGPD
+30 
-36 EAKHSVF
+36 
-43 RVVTKDASGAVISFG
+43 R
-58 STFAVGEQ
+58 
-66 SPVTYLLTNYHVV
+66 
-79 SENESGVYIWM
+79 
-90 DQDKEIKC
+90 
-98 EVAMALTDR
+98 
-107 DLAILKLETPVE
+107 LKLPSRAASRAMHSMGRNRKDKPNPLTLLMRELSGRLAGKLRLNDYRRAQLE
-119 AEPLPLGTEDMVKTG
+119 ADLRTG
-134 DDVYAL
+134 D
-140 GYPTNDISNTLT
+140 
-152 SYPEDVTVT
+152 
-161 KGIISKTANWNGVRY
+161 
-176 YQVDAAINQGNSG
+176 
-189 GPLLHKNGYVVGVA
+189 
-203 SMKMNDTEGING
+203 
-215 AIRIEEALDALD
+215 
-227 SLGIRV
+227 
-233 KMAVPT
+233 
-239 VAGMTQTPEQFVAEN
+239 MTQTPEQFVAEN
-254 LVRAGTVAVLAVPV
+254 IVRAGTVAVLAVPV
-268 AFLSKFLAVLLLAA
+268 AFVSKFLAVLLLIAA
-282 AILLYRLGSMTLRKK
+282 VLFYRLGSMTLRKK

>member
-1 MNKIRRFAAFALV
+1 MIWMMVGFCAVFAATGIGFL
-14 LALMLLTVFV
+14 LA
-24 PAVHAE
+24 E
-30 ETLGPD
+30 
-36 EAKHSVF
+36 
-43 RVVTKDASGAVISFG
+43 R
-58 STFAVGEQ
+58 
-66 SPVTYLLTNYHVV
+66 
-79 SENESGVYIWM
+79 
-90 DQDKEIKC
+90 
-98 EVAMALTDR
+98 
-107 DLAILKLETPVE
+107 LKLPSRAASRAMHSMGRNRKDKPNPLTLLMRELSGRLAGKLRLNDYRRAQLE
-119 AEPLPLGTEDMVKTG
+119 ADLRTG
-134 DDVYAL
+134 D
-140 GYPTNDISNTLT
+140 
-152 SYPEDVTVT
+152 
-161 KGIISKTANWNGVRY
+161 
-176 YQVDAAINQGNSG
+176 
-189 GPLLHKNGYVVGVA
+189 
-203 SMKMNDTEGING
+203 
-215 AIRIEEALDALD
+215 
-227 SLGIRV
+227 
-233 KMAVPT
+233 
-239 VAGMTQTPEQFVAEN
+239 MTQTPEQFVAEN
-254 LVRAGTVAVLAVPV
+254 LVRAGTVAVLAIPV
-268 AFLSKFLAVLLLAA
+268 AFVSKFLAVLLLVAA
-282 AILLYRLGSMTLRKK
+282 VLFYRLGSMTLRKK

>member
-1 MNKIRRFAAFALV
+1 MVWMMVGFCAVFAATGIGFL
-14 LALMLLTVFV
+14 LAERLKLPSRAASRAMHSMGRNRKDKPNLLTLLMRELSGRL
-24 PAVHAE
+24 AGKLRLNDYRRAQ
-30 ETLGPD
+30 L
-36 EAKHSVF
+36 EA
-43 RVVTKDASGAVISFG
+43 
-58 STFAVGEQ
+58 
-66 SPVTYLLTNYHVV
+66 
-79 SENESGVYIWM
+79 
-90 DQDKEIKC
+90 
-98 EVAMALTDR
+98 
-107 DLAILKLETPVE
+107 DLR
-119 AEPLPLGTEDMVKTG
+119 TG
-134 DDVYAL
+134 D
-140 GYPTNDISNTLT
+140 
-152 SYPEDVTVT
+152 
-161 KGIISKTANWNGVRY
+161 
-176 YQVDAAINQGNSG
+176 
-189 GPLLHKNGYVVGVA
+189 
-203 SMKMNDTEGING
+203 
-215 AIRIEEALDALD
+215 
-227 SLGIRV
+227 
-233 KMAVPT
+233 MA
-239 VAGMTQTPEQFVAEN
+239 QTPEQFVAEN
-254 LVRAGTVAVLAVPV
+254 IVRAGMVAVLAVPV

-282 AILLYRLGSMTLRKK
+282 AILLYRLGSMALRKK

>member
-1 MNKIRRFAAFALV
+1 MIWIMVGFCAVFAAIGIGFL
-14 LALMLLTVFV
+14 LAE
-24 PAVHAE
+24 H
-30 ETLGPD
+30 
-36 EAKHSVF
+36 
-43 RVVTKDASGAVISFG
+43 
-58 STFAVGEQ
+58 
-66 SPVTYLLTNYHVV
+66 
-79 SENESGVYIWM
+79 
-90 DQDKEIKC
+90 
-98 EVAMALTDR
+98 
-107 DLAILKLETPVE
+107 LKLPSRAASRAMHSMGRNRKDKPNPLTLLMRELSGRLAGKLRLNDYRRAQLE
-119 AEPLPLGTEDMVKTG
+119 ADLRTG
-134 DDVYAL
+134 D
-140 GYPTNDISNTLT
+140 
-152 SYPEDVTVT
+152 
-161 KGIISKTANWNGVRY
+161 
-176 YQVDAAINQGNSG
+176 
-189 GPLLHKNGYVVGVA
+189 
-203 SMKMNDTEGING
+203 
-215 AIRIEEALDALD
+215 
-227 SLGIRV
+227 
-233 KMAVPT
+233 
-239 VAGMTQTPEQFVAEN
+239 MTQTPEQFVAEN
-254 LVRAGTVAVLAVPV
+254 IVRAGTVAVLAVPV
-268 AFLSKFLAVLLLAA
+268 AFVSKFLAVLLLVAA
-282 AILLYRLGSMTLRKK
+282 VLFYRLGSMTLRKK

-318 TLPHSRD
+318 ALPHSRD

>member
-1 MNKIRRFAAFALV
+1 M
-14 LALMLLTVFV
+14 
-24 PAVHAE
+24 
-30 ETLGPD
+30 
-36 EAKHSVF
+36 
-43 RVVTKDASGAVISFG
+43 
-58 STFAVGEQ
+58 
-66 SPVTYLLTNYHVV
+66 
-79 SENESGVYIWM
+79 IWM
-90 DQDKEIKC
+90 MVGFCAIF
-98 EVAMALTDR
+98 VATGIGFL
-107 DLAILKLETPVE
+107 LAERLKLPSRAASRAMHSMGRNRKDKPNPLTLLMRELSGRLAGKLRLNEYRRAQLE
-119 AEPLPLGTEDMVKTG
+119 ADLRTG
-134 DDVYAL
+134 D
-140 GYPTNDISNTLT
+140 
-152 SYPEDVTVT
+152 
-161 KGIISKTANWNGVRY
+161 
-176 YQVDAAINQGNSG
+176 
-189 GPLLHKNGYVVGVA
+189 
-203 SMKMNDTEGING
+203 
-215 AIRIEEALDALD
+215 
-227 SLGIRV
+227 
-233 KMAVPT
+233 
-239 VAGMTQTPEQFVAEN
+239 MTQTPEQFVAEN
-254 LVRAGTVAVLAVPV
+254 LVRAGTVAALAVPV
-268 AFLSKFLAVLLLAA
+268 AFLSKFLAVLLLVA

>member
-1 MNKIRRFAAFALV
+1 MVWGL
-14 LALMLLTVFV
+14 
-24 PAVHAE
+24 
-30 ETLGPD
+30 
-36 EAKHSVF
+36 
-43 RVVTKDASGAVISFG
+43 VIS
-58 STFAVGEQ
+58 
-66 SPVTYLLTNYHVV
+66 
-79 SENESGVYIWM
+79 
-90 DQDKEIKC
+90 C
-98 EVAMALTDR
+98 
-107 DLAILKLETPVE
+107 AILFSCGIGFLLAERLKLPSRAASRAMHSMGRNRKDKPNPLTLLMQELSGRLAGKLRLNEYRCAQLE
-119 AEPLPLGTEDMVKTG
+119 ADLRTG
-134 DDVYAL
+134 D
-140 GYPTNDISNTLT
+140 
-152 SYPEDVTVT
+152 
-161 KGIISKTANWNGVRY
+161 
-176 YQVDAAINQGNSG
+176 
-189 GPLLHKNGYVVGVA
+189 
-203 SMKMNDTEGING
+203 
-215 AIRIEEALDALD
+215 
-227 SLGIRV
+227 
-233 KMAVPT
+233 
-239 VAGMTQTPEQFVAEN
+239 MTQTPEQFVAEN
-254 LVRAGTVAVLAVPV
+254 IVRAGTVAVLAVPV
-268 AFLSKFLAVLLLAA
+268 AFLSKFLALLLLVV

-318 TLPHSRD
+318 ILPHSRD
-325 VLAMLESYRTGA
+325 VLAMLESYRAGA

>member
-1 MNKIRRFAAFALV
+1 MIWMMVGFC
-14 LALMLLTVFV
+14 
-24 PAVHAE
+24 AV
-30 ETLGPD
+30 
-36 EAKHSVF
+36 
-43 RVVTKDASGAVISFG
+43 
-58 STFAVGEQ
+58 FAVTGIGF
-66 SPVTYLLTNYHVV
+66 LLA
-79 SENESGVYIWM
+79 E
-90 DQDKEIKC
+90 
-98 EVAMALTDR
+98 R
-107 DLAILKLETPVE
+107 LKLPSRAASRAMHSMGRNRKDKPNPLTLLMRELSGRLAGRLHLNEYRCAQLE
-119 AEPLPLGTEDMVKTG
+119 ADLRTG
-134 DDVYAL
+134 D
-140 GYPTNDISNTLT
+140 
-152 SYPEDVTVT
+152 
-161 KGIISKTANWNGVRY
+161 
-176 YQVDAAINQGNSG
+176 
-189 GPLLHKNGYVVGVA
+189 
-203 SMKMNDTEGING
+203 
-215 AIRIEEALDALD
+215 
-227 SLGIRV
+227 
-233 KMAVPT
+233 
-239 VAGMTQTPEQFVAEN
+239 MTQTPEQFVAEN
-254 LVRAGTVAVLAVPV
+254 IVRAGMVAVLAVPV
-268 AFLSKFLAVLLLAA
+268 AFVSKFFSVLLLIAA
-282 AILLYRLGSMTLRKK
+282 VLFYRLGSMTLRKK

-325 VLAMLESYRTGA
+325 VLAMLESYRAGA

>member
-1 MNKIRRFAAFALV
+1 MIWMMVGFCAVFAATGIGFL
-14 LALMLLTVFV
+14 LA
-24 PAVHAE
+24 E
-30 ETLGPD
+30 
-36 EAKHSVF
+36 
-43 RVVTKDASGAVISFG
+43 R
-58 STFAVGEQ
+58 
-66 SPVTYLLTNYHVV
+66 
-79 SENESGVYIWM
+79 
-90 DQDKEIKC
+90 
-98 EVAMALTDR
+98 
-107 DLAILKLETPVE
+107 LKLPSRAASRAMHSMGRNRKDKPNPLTLLMRELSGRLAGKLRLNDYRRAQLE
-119 AEPLPLGTEDMVKTG
+119 ADLRTG
-134 DDVYAL
+134 D
-140 GYPTNDISNTLT
+140 
-152 SYPEDVTVT
+152 
-161 KGIISKTANWNGVRY
+161 
-176 YQVDAAINQGNSG
+176 
-189 GPLLHKNGYVVGVA
+189 
-203 SMKMNDTEGING
+203 
-215 AIRIEEALDALD
+215 
-227 SLGIRV
+227 
-233 KMAVPT
+233 
-239 VAGMTQTPEQFVAEN
+239 MTQTPEQFVAEN
-254 LVRAGTVAVLAVPV
+254 IVRAGTVAVLAVPV
-268 AFLSKFLAVLLLAA
+268 AFLSKFLALLLLVV

-396 SLKFSEAGRQNLREQ
+396 SLKFSETGRQNLREQ

>member
-1 MNKIRRFAAFALV
+1 MVWMMVGFCAVFAATGIGFL
-14 LALMLLTVFV
+14 LA
-24 PAVHAE
+24 E
-30 ETLGPD
+30 
-36 EAKHSVF
+36 
-43 RVVTKDASGAVISFG
+43 R
-58 STFAVGEQ
+58 
-66 SPVTYLLTNYHVV
+66 
-79 SENESGVYIWM
+79 
-90 DQDKEIKC
+90 
-98 EVAMALTDR
+98 
-107 DLAILKLETPVE
+107 LKLPSRAASRAMHSMGRNRKDKPNPLTLLMRELSGRLAGKLRLNDYRRAQLE
-119 AEPLPLGTEDMVKTG
+119 ADLRTG
-134 DDVYAL
+134 D
-140 GYPTNDISNTLT
+140 
-152 SYPEDVTVT
+152 
-161 KGIISKTANWNGVRY
+161 
-176 YQVDAAINQGNSG
+176 
-189 GPLLHKNGYVVGVA
+189 
-203 SMKMNDTEGING
+203 
-215 AIRIEEALDALD
+215 
-227 SLGIRV
+227 
-233 KMAVPT
+233 
-239 VAGMTQTPEQFVAEN
+239 MTQTPEQFVAEN
-254 LVRAGTVAVLAVPV
+254 IVRAGTVAVLAVPV
-268 AFLSKFLAVLLLAA
+268 AFLSKFLALLLLVV

>member
-1 MNKIRRFAAFALV
+1 MIWMMVGFC
-14 LALMLLTVFV
+14 
-24 PAVHAE
+24 AV
-30 ETLGPD
+30 
-36 EAKHSVF
+36 
-43 RVVTKDASGAVISFG
+43 
-58 STFAVGEQ
+58 FAVTGIGF
-66 SPVTYLLTNYHVV
+66 LLA
-79 SENESGVYIWM
+79 E
-90 DQDKEIKC
+90 
-98 EVAMALTDR
+98 R
-107 DLAILKLETPVE
+107 LKLPSRAASRAMHSMGRNRKDKPNPLTLLMRELSGRLAGKLRLNDYRRAQLE
-119 AEPLPLGTEDMVKTG
+119 ADLRTG
-134 DDVYAL
+134 D
-140 GYPTNDISNTLT
+140 
-152 SYPEDVTVT
+152 
-161 KGIISKTANWNGVRY
+161 
-176 YQVDAAINQGNSG
+176 
-189 GPLLHKNGYVVGVA
+189 
-203 SMKMNDTEGING
+203 
-215 AIRIEEALDALD
+215 
-227 SLGIRV
+227 
-233 KMAVPT
+233 
-239 VAGMTQTPEQFVAEN
+239 MTQTPEQFVAEN
-254 LVRAGTVAVLAVPV
+254 IVRAGIVAVLAVPV
-268 AFLSKFLAVLLLAA
+268 AFVSKFLAVLLLVAA
-282 AILLYRLGSMTLRKK
+282 VLFYRLGSMTLRKK

-411 AGKVPKRVRRLSL
+411 AGKIPKRVRRLSL

>member
-1 MNKIRRFAAFALV
+1 MIWMMVGFCAVFAATGIGFL
-14 LALMLLTVFV
+14 LA
-24 PAVHAE
+24 E
-30 ETLGPD
+30 
-36 EAKHSVF
+36 
-43 RVVTKDASGAVISFG
+43 R
-58 STFAVGEQ
+58 
-66 SPVTYLLTNYHVV
+66 
-79 SENESGVYIWM
+79 
-90 DQDKEIKC
+90 
-98 EVAMALTDR
+98 
-107 DLAILKLETPVE
+107 LKLPSRAASRAMHSMGRNRKDKPNPLTLLMRELSGRLAGKLRLNDYRRAQLE
-119 AEPLPLGTEDMVKTG
+119 ADLRTG
-134 DDVYAL
+134 D
-140 GYPTNDISNTLT
+140 
-152 SYPEDVTVT
+152 
-161 KGIISKTANWNGVRY
+161 
-176 YQVDAAINQGNSG
+176 
-189 GPLLHKNGYVVGVA
+189 
-203 SMKMNDTEGING
+203 
-215 AIRIEEALDALD
+215 
-227 SLGIRV
+227 
-233 KMAVPT
+233 
-239 VAGMTQTPEQFVAEN
+239 MTQTPEQFVAEN
-254 LVRAGTVAVLAVPV
+254 IVRAGMVAALAVPV
-268 AFLSKFLAVLLLAA
+268 AFLSKFLAVMLLVV

-325 VLAMLESYRTGA
+325 VLAMLESYRAGA

-376 VRGLIGILHGEDNSV
+376 VRGLIGILHGEDNGV